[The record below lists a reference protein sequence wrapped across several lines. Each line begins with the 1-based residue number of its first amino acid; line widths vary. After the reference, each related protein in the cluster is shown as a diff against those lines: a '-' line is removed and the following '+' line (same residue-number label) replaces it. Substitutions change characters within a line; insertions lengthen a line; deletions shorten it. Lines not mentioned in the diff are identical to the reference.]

1 MLKQKKGGAYWL
13 FQCDCGTK
21 KVINASVV
29 RQGKVKSCGC
39 LAKEKMSERI
49 TTHGMA
55 RTRTYNIWVGIKQR
69 CLNEK
74 SASYAMYGGRGITLS
89 EKWISFEGFLDD
101 MGEAPKGLTIERIDN
116 DKGYSKENCK
126 WASREEQ
133 NINKRYVNNT
143 TGLKNISYNKR
154 DDSYSVGF
162 MRSKKRYRKDFK
174 TLEEAIQWRDDMLKE
189 LNGQVQRLEKGKV
202 L

>member
-1 MLKQKKGGAYWL
+1 
-13 FQCDCGTK
+13 
-21 KVINASVV
+21 
-29 RQGKVKSCGC
+29 
-39 LAKEKMSERI
+39 
-49 TTHGMA
+49 
-55 RTRTYNIWVGIKQR
+55 
-69 CLNEK
+69 
-74 SASYAMYGGRGITLS
+74 MYGGRGITLS